1 MKPVRTTARA
11 LLSGVFVYGGM
22 RALADPEKLV
32 PRAKR
37 VTDRVTPLLEK
48 ADPRLPTDP
57 RTWVRINGA
66 TQVAGGLLL
75 ATGHLTRP
83 AAALL
88 AGTLVPTTL
97 AGHPFWEAETTT
109 DRRMHETQFLKNLGL
124 LGGLL
129 LAAADTEGKPG
140 LRWRTGRLIR
150 DARRSARRT
159 VRTARREAR
168 IAKRA
173 AVAGR
178 HLPANA
184 K

>member
-1 MKPVRTTARA
+1 MKPVRTAARA
-11 LLSGVFVYGGM
+11 LLSGIFVYGGM

-32 PRAKR
+32 PQAKR
-37 VTDRVTPLLEK
+37 VTDRVTPLLER

-83 AAALL
+83 VAALL
-88 AGTLVPTTL
+88 AGTLVPTTF
-97 AGHPFWEAETTT
+97 AGHPFWEADTVTE
-109 DRRMHETQFLKNLGL
+109 RRSHEVQFLKNLGL

-129 LAAADTEGKPG
+129 LAAADTEGRPSLG
-140 LRWRTGRLIR
+140 WRTGRLVR

-159 VRTARREAR
+159 VRAARRDAR
-168 IAKRA
+168 IARRA
-173 AVAGR
+173 ASAGR
-178 HLPANA
+178 HLPG
-184 K
+184 